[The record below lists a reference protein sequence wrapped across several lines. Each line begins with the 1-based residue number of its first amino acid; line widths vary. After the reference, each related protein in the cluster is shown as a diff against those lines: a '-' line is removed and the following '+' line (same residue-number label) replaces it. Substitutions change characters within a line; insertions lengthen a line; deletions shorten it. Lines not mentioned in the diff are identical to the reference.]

1 MQEHDASEKQKAEVR
16 RLSAQ
21 REKRLRVL
29 KEEKK
34 RVQSRNQIFKAN
46 HFERALIN
54 SGSKKRQYE
63 LVLRPEF
70 NEVDD
75 DMKVPT
81 MDQLKRTN
89 SQLSPFMIQKC
100 RELKPWQE
108 VCSHYEI

>member
-1 MQEHDASEKQKAEVR
+1 MNTQESVATEKQEAEIR
-16 RLSAQ
+16 RLSEQ
-21 REKRLRVL
+21 REERLRVL
-29 KEEKK
+29 KEEEKS
-34 RVQSRNQIFKAN
+34 VQSRNQIFKTP
-46 HFERALIN
+46 HFERALQN
-54 SGSKKRQYE
+54 CGSKKRQYE

-100 RELKPWQE
+100 KELKPWQ
-108 VCSHYEI
+108 